1 MDKIRLHRGGGL
13 LGVIATVFAVAFVA
27 SIISTFS
34 AFASANLFKI
44 QSAELTEL
52 SDTAEGTISNFGEAN
67 IASSVTFRNP
77 GDSAKFTITLKNTDT
92 NDHIIESITDNNEN
106 PYVSYEYDKHA
117 HEQVNAG
124 ENLVFSVTARYSTNI
139 TDINQRAQA
148 NNVIF
153 AIHFTD
159 LEEEEIPVVPNTGD
173 NILVS
178 VIVLIVSTAGLIAI
192 GIVALRK
199 HHKASKLIVA
209 GIIGLA
215 AITTTATVKAATT
228 DINSFIIST
237 NFDINDERAI
247 PYTISYNL
255 DGGTVSGNPT
265 SYNVETATFT
275 LKNPTRKGF
284 GFTGWSGTGLT
295 GSKNMTVTIPKGS
308 TGNRSYT
315 AHWQADMTSIESMQ
329 QMTSEICAATA
340 VGTSQELQDARS
352 HDYYKITK
360 LKDGHCWMTNNLRI
374 DSKTITSEDSN
385 LPDGMTWTIPRS
397 SASGFN
403 DYDTN
408 NVYYDMIYGSIKGG
422 GYYTFYA
429 ATAGWGK
436 LSVKSG
442 NAPYDICPK
451 GWRLPTGGANGEYA
465 RLYYNHYNSIELMKG
480 EPYFYFNGYM
490 EDGTKHAE
498 NNRGYYWSATVPDHY
513 IHQGTEAGAMDID
526 SKSVDTE
533 YGLKKNLGLAV
544 RCIAK

>member
-67 IASSVTFRNP
+67 IASSITFRNP

-124 ENLVFSVTARYSTNI
+124 ENLVFTVTARYSTNI

-148 NNVIF
+148 NNVTF

-315 AHWQADMTSIESMQ
+315 AHWQADISSIDTMQ

-340 VGTSQELQDARS
+340 VGTSRDLYDAR
-352 HDYYKITK
+352 DGTLYPIRK
-360 LKDGHCWMTNNLRI
+360 LKDGNCWMNTNLRLANHEI
-374 DSKTITSEDSN
+374 SSEDSN
-385 LPDGMTWTIPRS
+385 LPAGMTWTIPAS

-403 DYDTN
+403 EGEYNTN
-408 NVYYDMIYGSIKGG
+408 NVYVTIIHGTTILES

-429 ATAGWGK
+429 ATAGWG
-436 LSVKSG
+436 STENVRG

-451 GWRLPTGGANGEYA
+451 GWRLPTGDVDGEFA
-465 RLYYNHYNSIELMKG
+465 TLYYYHYGSVDSMKG
-480 EPYFYFNGYM
+480 EPNFYYDGYM
-490 EDGTKHAE
+490 ENGSLHAKGSG
-498 NNRGYYWSATVPDHY
+498 GYYWASGVPSAWDAEDMGIYPDKVNTQFSMHRHY
-513 IHQGTEAGAMDID
+513 
-526 SKSVDTE
+526 
-533 YGLKKNLGLAV
+533 GLAV

>member
-44 QSAELTEL
+44 QNAELTEL

-67 IASSVTFRNP
+67 IASSITFRNP

-192 GIVALRK
+192 GIVALKK

-247 PYTISYNL
+247 SYKISYNL
-255 DGGTVSGNPT
+255 NGGTVSGNPT
-265 SYNVETATFT
+265 SYNIETATFT
-275 LKNPTRKGF
+275 LKNPTRKGY
-284 GFTGWSGTGLT
+284 GFIGWSGTGLT
-295 GSKNMTVTIPKGS
+295 GTNNMTVTITKGS
-308 TGNRSYT
+308 TGDRSYV
-315 AHWQADMTSIESMQ
+315 ANWQADISSISTMQ
-329 QMTSEICAATA
+329 AMTSEICAATA
-340 VGTSQELQDARS
+340 VGTSKNLTDTRDS
-352 HDYYKITK
+352 NTYTVKK
-360 LKDGHCWMTNNLRI
+360 LKDGNCWMTQNLRLANRN
-374 DSKTITSEDSN
+374 ITSVDSN
-385 LPDGMTWTIPRS
+385 LPSGTAWTVPAS
-397 SASGFN
+397 STNGFETDN
-403 DYDTN
+403 SN
-408 NVYYDMIYGSIKGG
+408 SVYIDSTHG
-422 GYYTFYA
+422 GYYSFFA
-429 ATAGWGK
+429 ATAGWGTS
-436 LSVKSG
+436 SVTSG
-442 NAPYDICPK
+442 NAPQDICPK
-451 GWRLPTGGANGEYA
+451 GWSLPTGGNWSGKGFRELYDSYDESAN
-465 RLYYNHYNSIELMKG
+465 LVMG
-480 EPYFYFNGYM
+480 EPGFTLSGYM
-490 EDGTKHAE
+490 SRTILSLGEVGVYLSSRVKSDISEYVMYLQKNDFAPF
-498 NNRGYYWSATVPDHY
+498 YWFNKN
-513 IHQGTEAGAMDID
+513 AGL
-526 SKSVDTE
+526 S
-533 YGLKKNLGLAV
+533 V
-544 RCIAK
+544 RCVAK